1 MKLYI
6 AQSLDGFIADDQG
19 GIEFLEEVPNP
30 QQHDYGYHD
39 FIAGIDVILM
49 GRKSY
54 EKILSFGIDWPY
66 PECETVVLSSKQ
78 NLEINSPK
86 TKVITDFDA
95 QKIKELRSVSKKGIW
110 LLGGGETIHSCLA
123 QGAVKEI
130 VLAIMP
136 IILGS
141 GIPLFPKG
149 KVSSKWSLRSSEG
162 FDSGVVLLRYDL
174 ARMGS

>member
-6 AQSLDGFIADDQG
+6 AQSLDGFIADNEG
-19 GIEFLEEVPNP
+19 GIEFLEQVPNP
-30 QQHDYGYHD
+30 KQHDYGYHD

-66 PECETVVLSSKQ
+66 PQCETVVLSSSQ
-78 NLEINSPK
+78 NFEVKSPN
-86 TKVITDFDA
+86 TKVITDFDD
-95 QKIKELRSVSKKGIW
+95 QTINDLRAASKKGIW

-123 QGAVKEI
+123 KRAVKEI
-130 VLAIMP
+130 TLTIMP

-149 KVSSKWSLRSSEG
+149 KVSSKWNLHSSEA
-162 FDSGVVLLRYDL
+162 FDTGVVMLRYDL
-174 ARMGS
+174 ARS